1 MLELL
6 AELRRELELRM
17 LFITHNLGVV
27 AAIADAVLVLN
38 QGELCEAGPIERV
51 FADPQSPRA
60 VELLK
65 AAPTLQFAA

>member
-1 MLELL
+1 
-6 AELRRELELRM
+6 M

-27 AAIADAVLVLN
+27 AAIADYVLILD
-38 QGELCEAGPIERV
+38 QGVICEEGPVDRV